1 MPREIL
7 DAIGELHGKGH
18 GSVSI
23 AMAAHRII
31 EAEGPQVISVDSDGK
46 VYVTPLHCRF
56 SQQLLRG
63 YQDCVAGS
71 YTSDATCEDIRGDL
85 LAQWKEQ
92 KTA

>member
-7 DAIGELHGKGH
+7 DPIGELHGKGH

-31 EAEGPQVISVDSDGK
+31 ELEGPQVVSVDSDGK
-46 VYVTPLHCRF
+46 VYVTPLNHRF

-63 YQDCVAGS
+63 YEDCVAGS
-71 YTSDATCEDIRGDL
+71 YTRSATAEDIRDDL
-85 LAQWKEQ
+85 VTQWKEQ